1 MIVRGSVMPS
11 QYREIEYIQS
21 TGTQWI
27 NTGVKQRYTSGKV
40 YIKAETCQVN
50 DTTTATFNF
59 GNAYTQCGFK
69 ANGIYQTKTLVEVTW
84 DSSTKK
90 ETILV
95 DGVQK
100 VNTSWNSASW
110 DNAPIFLCNLGNPSG
125 PYYNS
130 TAHFKYWSCKIY
142 YDDILVRDMIPCER
156 ISDNAVGMYDKVN
169 DTFYDNAGTGV
180 FTKGPY
186 NSTFNDIFTVHD
198 VEPSLVPFAYQQ
210 VEYIQSTGSQRIKTN
225 IQPTSKY
232 KIEEEFAITD
242 RTVISCLWCARGA
255 NTGAYSTTAFNIA
268 NNQLR
273 CDYGTS
279 ASMINIGAVTVN
291 QKYTLT
297 MDAEK
302 WYLDGVLKTTMTAAT
317 YTAGSKLQLM
327 ASHYNGI
334 DANIGNYAKMKLYRF
349 SVWDADGE
357 LVGNFI
363 PCYRRSDN
371 VAGLYDT
378 VEGGFY
384 TNSGSGTLGVGQDVN
399 NPIIN
404 FVTPLAKIDYQ
415 QVEYIQSSGS
425 QYINTDYYWQSETT
439 QIEAD
444 IMVTSNSGNQSLW
457 GNEEY
462 INTSSS
468 TRYFSGI
475 PHGRSGSFS
484 YYIGT
489 TGYSGVSIGMNTRAT
504 VVATTDTS
512 KKVLVTVNGTTKLN
526 TTYNITCQTHTAD
539 FTSDSKGL
547 IYIFAN
553 HNSGKTTNYSP
564 TQTIGG
570 MRLYRF
576 KMWDD
581 NVLVRDF
588 VPCYRKSDNKIGLID
603 IVNNVFYTT
612 PTDDFTKGDDVANT
626 DVPIIIL

>member
-27 NTGVKQRYTSGKV
+27 NTGVKQRYASGKV

-59 GNAYTQCGFK
+59 GNAYTQCDFK
-69 ANGIYQTKTLVEVTW
+69 ANGIYQTKKLVEVTW

-90 ETILV
+90 EIILV

-100 VNTSWNSASW
+100 VNTSWNAATW
-110 DNAPIFLCNLGNPSG
+110 DNAPVFLCNLGNPSG
-125 PYYNS
+125 SYYSS

-142 YDDILVRDMIPCER
+142 YDDVLVRDMVPCER

-169 DTFYDNAGTGV
+169 DTFYNNAGTGV

-186 NSTFNDIFTVHD
+186 NSTFNGVFTVHD
-198 VEPSLVPFAYQQ
+198 MKPSLVPFAYQQ
-210 VEYIQSTGSQRIKTN
+210 VEYIQSTGVQRIKTN

-242 RTVISCLWCARGA
+242 RSVTSCLWCARGS
-255 NTGAYSTTAFNIA
+255 NTGVNSTTAFNLG
-268 NNQLR
+268 NSQVR
-273 CDYGTS
+273 CDYGVN
-279 ASMINIGAVTVN
+279 ASMINIGIITAN

-302 WYLDGVLKTTMTAAT
+302 WYLDGVLKTTMSAAT

-334 DANIGNYAKMKLYRF
+334 DANLGNYAKMKLYRF
-349 SVWDADGE
+349 SVWNADGE

-371 VAGLYDT
+371 MAGLYDT

-404 FVTPLAKIDYQ
+404 FVTPLAKIEYQ
-415 QVEYIQSSGS
+415 QVEYIQSSGN
-425 QYINTDYYWQSETT
+425 QYINTGYYWQSETT

-444 IMVTSNSGNQSLW
+444 IMVTSNSGAQSLW
-457 GNEEY
+457 GSEEY
-462 INTSSS
+462 QTAS
-468 TRYFSGI
+468 TNSRYFSGI
-475 PHGRSGSFS
+475 PYGSNGSYS
-484 YYIGT
+484 YYIGN

-504 VVATTDTS
+504 VVATTTTA
-512 KKVLVTVNGTTKLN
+512 KKVTVTVNGTTKLDQTYN
-526 TTYNITCQTHTAD
+526 TTCQAHAAT
-539 FTSDSKGL
+539 FESESKGL
-547 IYIFAN
+547 IYIFSN
-553 HNSGKTTNYSP
+553 HNSNKTTNYNP
-564 TQTIGG
+564 TQYVGG

-581 NVLVRDF
+581 NTLVRDF

-612 PTDDFTKGDDVANT
+612 PVGNFTKGNNVANT